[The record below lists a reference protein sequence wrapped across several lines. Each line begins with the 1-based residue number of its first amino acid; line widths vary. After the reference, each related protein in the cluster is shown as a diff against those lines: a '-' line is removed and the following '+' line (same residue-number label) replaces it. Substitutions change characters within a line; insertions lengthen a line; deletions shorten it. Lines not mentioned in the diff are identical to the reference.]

1 MRPSVARIASTLG
14 LAVTLGL
21 TFTPLGCDST
31 QALPFPASSPS
42 PNGPEVPP
50 STERAITKC
59 TESGIPGLT
68 KDYHTLIFDVK
79 ASKSGSVLEAK
90 VRNSGPSGD
99 GIAGCIKQALLA
111 MHVSPWIVSLGSP
124 APGEGVSRESR
135 GQMGFA
141 EALGAV
147 VQLVPVLVV
156 AAGVT
161 VIVVVA
167 IYIVSEVAT
176 TTTTTTTTTTPD
188 DYDAECM
195 PWLHECLENMTQP
208 SWNRRKFGSKKDCKD
223 CVAECRHKKGTWPD
237 YKCPRLDYR
246 RK

>member
-42 PNGPEVPP
+42 PNGPEVPR

-59 TESGIPGLT
+59 TESGIEGLT
-68 KDYHTLIFDVK
+68 KYYHTLIFDVK

-99 GIAGCIKQALLA
+99 GIAGCIKQALLT

-147 VQLVPVLVV
+147 VQLVPILVV

-176 TTTTTTTTTTPD
+176 TTTTTTTTMD
-188 DYDAECM
+188 DEQDKERCKKVLDRCITKCTNETI
-195 PWLHECLENMTQP
+195 PSGSPSGDPFFKCRRQCLE
-208 SWNRRKFGSKKDCKD
+208 
-223 CVAECRHKKGTWPD
+223 AENCWGT
-237 YKCPRLDYR
+237 RLY
-246 RK
+246 